1 MQSCATD
8 ASMPEESANSLNSN
22 QERRLSVTCRY
33 IDKLLA
39 DMESALNV
47 SASKL
52 AFPQYAPDI
61 TSAQRCVIEDYISCI
76 RAQLVRVLDGQNI
89 ERPAADIPVS
99 RSLHST
105 LTFVNI
111 AVEELKPEYMCG
123 YGEVTPEAAVE
134 LNRIAG
140 ELKGLVRQ
148 LDHYVTRGDGE
159 NLPQRLEK
167 GNRTTC

>member
-1 MQSCATD
+1 
-8 ASMPEESANSLNSN
+8 
-22 QERRLSVTCRY
+22 VTCRY

-89 ERPAADIPVS
+89 ERPPADIPVS